1 MLQSLYL
8 ENIALIEKLGI
19 ELFPGFDVLTGETGA
34 GKSIIIDAVNFVLG
48 ERTSRDLIR
57 NGAAR
62 AKVEAVF
69 SLNEGDAAFAALDAL
84 GIECEGNELIL
95 SRELSAAGR
104 NACRVN
110 GTLVPV
116 ASLKSV
122 SDTLVDIHGQH
133 EHQALLDAENHISYL
148 DAYCHA
154 ESLPIIEN
162 IDAIVSRR
170 NELMLK
176 RNSGFSSERERE
188 REMDML
194 CYQIEEISSA
204 NLEAGEEERLNA
216 EKTVLLNAERIRT
229 ALETAHM
236 ALSGAEEGSALS
248 AMDTAR
254 RSMRDI
260 AALNKDYETLS
271 DKIEELYYAAEDIS
285 FVLRDTSENVESD
298 MQRLEEIEQ
307 RLKLISDLKRKYG
320 RTVGDVIDF
329 GKDAET
335 KLNELENAEAL
346 AAELD
351 AKLDKLKAEYN
362 VTADELSKVRRAAGE
377 RLKRDVLN
385 ELKDL
390 GMAKAMF
397 DVALS
402 DASGGEPRKGGRET
416 AEFMLSAN
424 PGEPLKPLEK
434 VASGGELSRIML
446 CFKSIFADND
456 RVPTLIF
463 DEIDT
468 GISGRTAAVVGEKML
483 GIAKKHQVICVTHL
497 AQIAAL
503 ADAHL
508 MVRKY
513 DDGKNTFVET
523 RQLDENEKVQRIA
536 QMMDGESDSPSA
548 LTHARELIARA
559 DRIADRIKEKTADKI

>member
-19 ELFPGFDVLTGETGA
+19 ELFPGFNVLTGETGA

-84 GIECEGNELIL
+84 GIECDGNELIL

-154 ESLPIIEN
+154 ESLPIIEK

-170 NELMLK
+170 SELMLK

-194 CYQIEEISSA
+194 RYQIEEIASA
-204 NLEAGEEERLNA
+204 NLEAGEEERLSA

-248 AMDTAR
+248 AIDTAR

-260 AALNKDYETLS
+260 AALNKDYEALG

-320 RTVGDVIDF
+320 RTVEDVIDF

-362 VTADELSKVRRAAGE
+362 VAADELSKVRRAAGE

-523 RQLDENEKVQRIA
+523 RQLNEEEKVQRIA

-559 DRIADRIKEKTADKI
+559 DKIKEKTADKI

>member
-19 ELFPGFDVLTGETGA
+19 ELFPGFNVLTGETGA

-69 SLNEGDAAFAALDAL
+69 SLNEGDAAFAALDVL
-84 GIECEGNELIL
+84 GIEYDGNELIL

-154 ESLPIIEN
+154 ESLPIIEK

-194 CYQIEEISSA
+194 RYQIEEIASA

-248 AMDTAR
+248 AIDTAR

-260 AALNKDYETLS
+260 AALNKDYEALG

-285 FVLRDTSENVESD
+285 FALRDTGENVESD

-320 RTVGDVIDF
+320 RTVEDVIDF

-335 KLNELENAEAL
+335 KLNELENAEAF

-362 VTADELSKVRRAAGE
+362 VAADELSKVRHAAGE

-523 RQLDENEKVQRIA
+523 RQLNEEEKVQRIA

-559 DRIADRIKEKTADKI
+559 DKNKEKTADKI

>member
-19 ELFPGFDVLTGETGA
+19 ELFPGFNVLTGETGA

-69 SLNEGDAAFAALDAL
+69 NLNEGDAAFAALDAL
-84 GIECEGNELIL
+84 GIEYDGNELIL

-154 ESLPIIEN
+154 ESLPIIEK
-162 IDAIVSRR
+162 IDVIVSRR
-170 NELMLK
+170 SELMLK
-176 RNSGFSSERERE
+176 RNSGFASERERE

-194 CYQIEEISSA
+194 RYQIEEIASA

-248 AMDTAR
+248 AIDTAR

-260 AALNKDYETLS
+260 AALNKDYEALG

-320 RTVGDVIDF
+320 RTVEDVIDF
-329 GKDAET
+329 GKDAGT
-335 KLNELENAEAL
+335 KLNELENVEAL

-362 VTADELSKVRRAAGE
+362 VAADELSKVRRAAGD

-503 ADAHL
+503 AEAHL

-523 RQLDENEKVQRIA
+523 RQLNEDEKVQRIA

-559 DRIADRIKEKTADKI
+559 DKIKEKTAD

>member
-19 ELFPGFDVLTGETGA
+19 ELFPGFNVLTGETGA

-84 GIECEGNELIL
+84 GIECDGNELIL

-154 ESLPIIEN
+154 ESLPIIEK

-176 RNSGFSSERERE
+176 RNSGFASERERE

-194 CYQIEEISSA
+194 RYQIEEIASA
-204 NLEAGEEERLNA
+204 NPEVGEEERLSA

-248 AMDTAR
+248 AIDTAR

-260 AALNKDYETLS
+260 AALNKDYEALG

-320 RTVGDVIDF
+320 RTVEDVIDF
-329 GKDAET
+329 GKDAGT

-362 VTADELSKVRRAAGE
+362 VAADELSKVRRAAGE

-523 RQLDENEKVQRIA
+523 RQLNEEEKVQRIA

-559 DRIADRIKEKTADKI
+559 DKIKEKTADKI

>member
-19 ELFPGFDVLTGETGA
+19 ELFPGFNVLTGETGA

-69 SLNEGDAAFAALDAL
+69 NLNEGDAAFAALDAL
-84 GIECEGNELIL
+84 GIEYDGNELIL

-154 ESLPIIEN
+154 ESLPIIEK

-194 CYQIEEISSA
+194 RYQIEEIASA

-248 AMDTAR
+248 AIDTAR

-260 AALNKDYETLS
+260 AALNKDYEALG

-320 RTVGDVIDF
+320 RTVEDVIDF

-351 AKLDKLKAEYN
+351 AKLDKLKVEYN
-362 VTADELSKVRRAAGE
+362 VAADELSKVRRAAGD

-503 ADAHL
+503 AEAHL

-523 RQLDENEKVQRIA
+523 RQLNEEEKVQRIA

-559 DRIADRIKEKTADKI
+559 DKIKEKTADKI

>member
-19 ELFPGFDVLTGETGA
+19 ELFPGFNVLTGETGA

-69 SLNEGDAAFAALDAL
+69 NLNEGDAAFAALDAL
-84 GIECEGNELIL
+84 GIEYDGNELIL

-154 ESLPIIEN
+154 ESLPIIEK

-194 CYQIEEISSA
+194 RYQIEEIASA

-248 AMDTAR
+248 AIDTAR
-254 RSMRDI
+254 RSMWDI
-260 AALNKDYETLS
+260 AALNKDYEALG

-320 RTVGDVIDF
+320 RTVEDVIDF
-329 GKDAET
+329 GKDAGT

-362 VTADELSKVRRAAGE
+362 VAADELSKVRRAAGD

-402 DASGGEPRKGGRET
+402 DASGGEPRNGGRET

-503 ADAHL
+503 AEAHL

-523 RQLDENEKVQRIA
+523 RQLNEEEKVQRIA

-559 DRIADRIKEKTADKI
+559 DKIKEKTADKI

>member
-19 ELFPGFDVLTGETGA
+19 ELFPGFNVLTGETGA

-69 SLNEGDAAFAALDAL
+69 SLNEGDSAFAALDAL
-84 GIECEGNELIL
+84 GIEYDGNELIL

-154 ESLPIIEN
+154 ESLPIIEK

-194 CYQIEEISSA
+194 RYQIEEIASA

-248 AMDTAR
+248 AIDTAR
-254 RSMRDI
+254 RSMRNID
-260 AALNKDYETLS
+260 ALNKDYEALG

-320 RTVGDVIDF
+320 RTVEDVIDF
-329 GKDAET
+329 GKDAGT

-362 VTADELSKVRRAAGE
+362 VAADELSKVRRAAGD

-523 RQLDENEKVQRIA
+523 RQLNEEEKVQRIA

-559 DRIADRIKEKTADKI
+559 DKIKEKTADKI

>member
-19 ELFPGFDVLTGETGA
+19 ELFPGFNVLTGETGA

-84 GIECEGNELIL
+84 GIEYDGNELIL

-154 ESLPIIEN
+154 DSLPIIEK

-176 RNSGFSSERERE
+176 RNSGFSSQRERE

-194 CYQIEEISSA
+194 RYQIEEIASA

-216 EKTVLLNAERIRT
+216 EKTVLLNAKRIRT

-248 AMDTAR
+248 AIDTAR

-260 AALNKDYETLS
+260 AALNKDYEALG

-320 RTVGDVIDF
+320 RTVEDVIDF
-329 GKDAET
+329 GKDAGT

-362 VTADELSKVRRAAGE
+362 VAADELSKVRRAAGD

-503 ADAHL
+503 AEAHL

-523 RQLDENEKVQRIA
+523 RQLNEEEKVQRIA

-559 DRIADRIKEKTADKI
+559 DKIKEKTADKI

>member
-19 ELFPGFDVLTGETGA
+19 ELFPGFNVLTGETGA

-69 SLNEGDAAFAALDAL
+69 NLNEGDAAFAALDAL
-84 GIECEGNELIL
+84 GIEYDGNELIL

-154 ESLPIIEN
+154 DSLPIIEK

-176 RNSGFSSERERE
+176 RNYGFASERERE

-194 CYQIEEISSA
+194 RYQIEEIASA
-204 NLEAGEEERLNA
+204 NLEVGEEERLSA

-248 AMDTAR
+248 AIDTAR

-260 AALNKDYETLS
+260 AALNKDYEALG

-320 RTVGDVIDF
+320 RTVEDVIDF
-329 GKDAET
+329 GKDAGT

-362 VTADELSKVRRAAGE
+362 VAADELSKVRRAAGE

-523 RQLDENEKVQRIA
+523 RQLNEEEKVQRIA

-559 DRIADRIKEKTADKI
+559 DKIKEKTAD

>member
-19 ELFPGFDVLTGETGA
+19 ELFPGFNVLTGETGA

-69 SLNEGDAAFAALDAL
+69 NLNEGDAAFAALDAL
-84 GIECEGNELIL
+84 GIEYDGNELIL

-154 ESLPIIEN
+154 ESLPIIEK

-170 NELMLK
+170 SELMLK

-194 CYQIEEISSA
+194 RYQIEEIASA

-248 AMDTAR
+248 AIDTAR

-260 AALNKDYETLS
+260 AALNKDYEALG

-320 RTVGDVIDF
+320 RTVEDVIDF
-329 GKDAET
+329 GKDAGT

-351 AKLDKLKAEYN
+351 AELDKLKAEYN
-362 VTADELSKVRRAAGE
+362 VAADELSKVRRAAGD

-523 RQLDENEKVQRIA
+523 RQLNEEEKVQRIA

-559 DRIADRIKEKTADKI
+559 DKIKEKTADKI

>member
-19 ELFPGFDVLTGETGA
+19 ELFPGFNVLTGETGA

-84 GIECEGNELIL
+84 GIECDGNELIL

-154 ESLPIIEN
+154 ESLPIIEK

-176 RNSGFSSERERE
+176 RNSGFASERERE

-194 CYQIEEISSA
+194 RYQIEEIASA
-204 NLEAGEEERLNA
+204 NLEVGEEERLSA
-216 EKTVLLNAERIRT
+216 DKTVLLHAERIRT

-248 AMDTAR
+248 AIDTAR

-260 AALNKDYETLS
+260 AALNKDYEALG

-320 RTVGDVIDF
+320 RTVEDVIDF
-329 GKDAET
+329 GKDAGT

-362 VTADELSKVRRAAGE
+362 VAADELSKVRRAAGD

-523 RQLDENEKVQRIA
+523 RQLNEEEKVQRIA

-559 DRIADRIKEKTADKI
+559 DKIKEKTAD

>member
-19 ELFPGFDVLTGETGA
+19 ELFPGFNVLTGETGA

-84 GIECEGNELIL
+84 GIEYDGNELIL

-154 ESLPIIEN
+154 ESLPIIEK

-194 CYQIEEISSA
+194 RYQIEEIASA

-248 AMDTAR
+248 AIDTAR

-260 AALNKDYETLS
+260 AALNKDYEALG

-320 RTVGDVIDF
+320 RTVEDVIDF

-335 KLNELENAEAL
+335 KLNELENAETL

-362 VTADELSKVRRAAGE
+362 VAADELSKVRRAAGD

-402 DASGGEPRKGGRET
+402 DASGGESRKGGRET

-523 RQLDENEKVQRIA
+523 RQLNEEEKVQRIA

-559 DRIADRIKEKTADKI
+559 DKIKEKTADKI

>member
-19 ELFPGFDVLTGETGA
+19 ELFPGFNVLTGETGA

-69 SLNEGDAAFAALDAL
+69 NLNEGDAAFAALDAL
-84 GIECEGNELIL
+84 GIEYDGNELIL

-154 ESLPIIEN
+154 ESLPIIEK

-194 CYQIEEISSA
+194 RYQIEEIASA

-248 AMDTAR
+248 AIDTAR

-260 AALNKDYETLS
+260 AALNKDYEALG

-320 RTVGDVIDF
+320 RTVEDVIDF
-329 GKDAET
+329 GKDAGT

-362 VTADELSKVRRAAGE
+362 AAADELSKVRRAAGD

-503 ADAHL
+503 AEAHL

-523 RQLDENEKVQRIA
+523 RQLNKEEKVQRIA

-559 DRIADRIKEKTADKI
+559 DKIKEKTADKI

>member
-19 ELFPGFDVLTGETGA
+19 ELFPGFNVLTGETGA

-84 GIECEGNELIL
+84 GIECDGNELIL

-154 ESLPIIEN
+154 ESLPIIEK

-194 CYQIEEISSA
+194 RYQIEEIASA

-248 AMDTAR
+248 AIDTAR

-260 AALNKDYETLS
+260 AALNKDYEAMS

-285 FVLRDTSENVESD
+285 FALRDTSENVESD

-320 RTVGDVIDF
+320 RTVEDVIDF

-362 VTADELSKVRRAAGE
+362 AAADELSKVRRAAGE
-377 RLKRDVLN
+377 RLKRDVLK

-402 DASGGEPRKGGRET
+402 DAYGGEPRKGGRET

-523 RQLDENEKVQRIA
+523 RQLNEEEKVQRIA

-559 DRIADRIKEKTADKI
+559 DKIKEKTAD

>member
-1 MLQSLYL
+1 MLHSLYL

-19 ELFPGFDVLTGETGA
+19 ELFPGFNVLTGETGA

-69 SLNEGDAAFAALDAL
+69 NLNEGDAAFAALDAL
-84 GIECEGNELIL
+84 GIEYDGNELIL

-154 ESLPIIEN
+154 ESLPIIEK
-162 IDAIVSRR
+162 IDVIVSRR
-170 NELMLK
+170 SELMLK

-194 CYQIEEISSA
+194 RYQIEEIASA
-204 NLEAGEEERLNA
+204 NLEVGEEERLSA

-248 AMDTAR
+248 AIDTAR

-260 AALNKDYETLS
+260 AALNKDYEALS

-285 FVLRDTSENVESD
+285 FALRDTSENVESD

-320 RTVGDVIDF
+320 RTVEDVIDF

-362 VTADELSKVRRAAGE
+362 VAADELSKVRRAAGD
-377 RLKRDVLN
+377 RLKRNVLN

-523 RQLDENEKVQRIA
+523 RQLNEEEKVQRIA

-559 DRIADRIKEKTADKI
+559 DKIKEKTADKI

>member
-19 ELFPGFDVLTGETGA
+19 ELFPGFNVLTGETGA
-34 GKSIIIDAVNFVLG
+34 GKSIIIDAVTFVLG

-69 SLNEGDAAFAALDAL
+69 NLNEGDAAFAALDAL
-84 GIECEGNELIL
+84 GIEYDGNELIL

-154 ESLPIIEN
+154 ESLPIIEK

-194 CYQIEEISSA
+194 RYQIEEIASA
-204 NLEAGEEERLNA
+204 NLETGEEERLNA

-248 AMDTAR
+248 AIDTAR

-260 AALNKDYETLS
+260 AALNKDYEALG

-320 RTVGDVIDF
+320 RTVEDVIDF

-362 VTADELSKVRRAAGE
+362 VAADELSKVRRAAGD

-523 RQLDENEKVQRIA
+523 RQLNEEEKVQRIA

-559 DRIADRIKEKTADKI
+559 DKIKEKTADKI

>member
-19 ELFPGFDVLTGETGA
+19 ELFPGFNVLTGETGA

-84 GIECEGNELIL
+84 GIECDGNELIL

-154 ESLPIIEN
+154 ESLPIIEK

-176 RNSGFSSERERE
+176 RNSGFASERERE

-194 CYQIEEISSA
+194 RYQIEEIASA
-204 NLEAGEEERLNA
+204 NLEVGEEERLSA

-248 AMDTAR
+248 AIDTAR

-260 AALNKDYETLS
+260 AALNKDYEALG

-320 RTVGDVIDF
+320 RTVEDVIDF
-329 GKDAET
+329 GKDAGT

-362 VTADELSKVRRAAGE
+362 VAADELSKVRRAAGE

-523 RQLDENEKVQRIA
+523 RQLNEEEKVQRIA

-559 DRIADRIKEKTADKI
+559 DKIKEKTAD

>member
-19 ELFPGFDVLTGETGA
+19 ELFPGFNVLTGETGA

-84 GIECEGNELIL
+84 GIECDGNELIL

-154 ESLPIIEN
+154 ESLPIIEK

-194 CYQIEEISSA
+194 RYQIEEIASA
-204 NLEAGEEERLNA
+204 NLEVGEEERLSA

-248 AMDTAR
+248 AIDTAR

-260 AALNKDYETLS
+260 AALNKDYEVLS

-285 FVLRDTSENVESD
+285 FALRDTSENVESD

-320 RTVGDVIDF
+320 RTVEDVIDF

-362 VTADELSKVRRAAGE
+362 VAADELSKVRRAAGE

-523 RQLDENEKVQRIA
+523 RQLNEEEKVQRIA

-559 DRIADRIKEKTADKI
+559 DKIKEKTAD

>member
-19 ELFPGFDVLTGETGA
+19 ELFPGFNVLTGETGA

-84 GIECEGNELIL
+84 GIECDGNELIL

-154 ESLPIIEN
+154 ESLPIIEK

-194 CYQIEEISSA
+194 RYQIEEIASA

-248 AMDTAR
+248 AIDTAR

-260 AALNKDYETLS
+260 AALNKDYEALG

-320 RTVGDVIDF
+320 RTVEDVIDF
-329 GKDAET
+329 GKDAGT

-351 AKLDKLKAEYN
+351 AKLDRLKAEYN
-362 VTADELSKVRRAAGE
+362 VAADELSKVRRAAGD
-377 RLKRDVLN
+377 RLKRNVLN

-523 RQLDENEKVQRIA
+523 RQLNEEEKVQRIA

-559 DRIADRIKEKTADKI
+559 DKIKEKTADKI

>member
-19 ELFPGFDVLTGETGA
+19 ELFPGFNVLTGETGA

-69 SLNEGDAAFAALDAL
+69 NLNEGDAAFAALDAL
-84 GIECEGNELIL
+84 GIEYDGNELIL

-154 ESLPIIEN
+154 ESLPIIEK

-194 CYQIEEISSA
+194 RYQIEEIASA

-248 AMDTAR
+248 AIDTAR

-260 AALNKDYETLS
+260 AALNKDYEALG

-320 RTVGDVIDF
+320 RTVEDVIDF

-335 KLNELENAEAL
+335 KLNELENAETL

-362 VTADELSKVRRAAGE
+362 VAADELSKVRRAAGD

-523 RQLDENEKVQRIA
+523 RQLNEEEKVQRIA

-559 DRIADRIKEKTADKI
+559 DKIKEKTADKI

>member
-19 ELFPGFDVLTGETGA
+19 ELFPGFNVLTGETGA

-84 GIECEGNELIL
+84 GIECDGNELIL

-116 ASLKSV
+116 ASLKSI

-154 ESLPIIEN
+154 ESLPIIEK

-194 CYQIEEISSA
+194 RYQIEEIASA
-204 NLEAGEEERLNA
+204 NLEAGEEERLSA

-248 AMDTAR
+248 AIDTAR

-260 AALNKDYETLS
+260 AALNKDYEALG

-320 RTVGDVIDF
+320 RTVEDVIDF
-329 GKDAET
+329 GKDAGT

-346 AAELD
+346 AVELD

-362 VTADELSKVRRAAGE
+362 VAADELSKVRRAAGD

-523 RQLDENEKVQRIA
+523 RQLNEEEKVQRIA

-559 DRIADRIKEKTADKI
+559 DKIKEKTADKI

>member
-19 ELFPGFDVLTGETGA
+19 ELFPGFNVLTGETGA

-69 SLNEGDAAFAALDAL
+69 NLNEGDAAFAALDAL
-84 GIECEGNELIL
+84 GIEYDGNELIL

-154 ESLPIIEN
+154 ESLPIIEK

-194 CYQIEEISSA
+194 RYQIEEIASA

-248 AMDTAR
+248 AIDTAR

-260 AALNKDYETLS
+260 AALNKDYEALG

-320 RTVGDVIDF
+320 RTVEDVIDF
-329 GKDAET
+329 GKDTGT

-362 VTADELSKVRRAAGE
+362 VAADELSKVRRAAGD

-402 DASGGEPRKGGRET
+402 DASGGESRKGGRET

-523 RQLDENEKVQRIA
+523 RQLNEEEKVQRIA

-559 DRIADRIKEKTADKI
+559 DKIKEKTADKI

>member
-19 ELFPGFDVLTGETGA
+19 ELFPGFNVLTGETGA

-69 SLNEGDAAFAALDAL
+69 NLNEGDAAFAALDAL
-84 GIECEGNELIL
+84 GIEYDGNELIL

-154 ESLPIIEN
+154 ESLPIIEK

-170 NELMLK
+170 SELMLK

-194 CYQIEEISSA
+194 RYQIEEIASA

-229 ALETAHM
+229 ALETVHM

-248 AMDTAR
+248 AIDTAR

-260 AALNKDYETLS
+260 AALNKDYEALG

-320 RTVGDVIDF
+320 RTVEDVIDF
-329 GKDAET
+329 GKDAGT

-362 VTADELSKVRRAAGE
+362 VAADELSKVRRAAGD

-523 RQLDENEKVQRIA
+523 RQLNEEEKVQRIA

-559 DRIADRIKEKTADKI
+559 DKIKEKTADKI

>member
-19 ELFPGFDVLTGETGA
+19 ELFPGFNVLTGETGA

-69 SLNEGDAAFAALDAL
+69 NLNEGDAAFAALDAL
-84 GIECEGNELIL
+84 GIEYDGNELIL

-154 ESLPIIEN
+154 ESLPIIEK

-170 NELMLK
+170 SELMLK

-194 CYQIEEISSA
+194 RYQIEEIASA

-248 AMDTAR
+248 AIDTAR

-260 AALNKDYETLS
+260 AALNKDYEALG

-320 RTVGDVIDF
+320 RTVEDVIDF
-329 GKDAET
+329 GKDAGT

-362 VTADELSKVRRAAGE
+362 VAADELSKVRRAAGD

-523 RQLDENEKVQRIA
+523 RQLNEEEKVQRIA

-559 DRIADRIKEKTADKI
+559 DKIKEKTADKI

>member
-19 ELFPGFDVLTGETGA
+19 ELFPGFNVLTGETGA

-69 SLNEGDAAFAALDAL
+69 NLNEGDAAFAALDAL
-84 GIECEGNELIL
+84 GIEYDGNELIL

-154 ESLPIIEN
+154 ESLPIIEK

-176 RNSGFSSERERE
+176 RNSGFSSQRERE

-194 CYQIEEISSA
+194 RYQIEEIASA

-248 AMDTAR
+248 AIDTAR

-260 AALNKDYETLS
+260 AALNKDYEALG

-320 RTVGDVIDF
+320 RTVEDVIDF
-329 GKDAET
+329 GKDAGT
-335 KLNELENAEAL
+335 KQTELENAEAL

-362 VTADELSKVRRAAGE
+362 VAADELSKVRRAAGD

-503 ADAHL
+503 AEAHL

-523 RQLDENEKVQRIA
+523 RQLNEEEKVQRIA

-559 DRIADRIKEKTADKI
+559 DKIKEKTADKI

>member
-19 ELFPGFDVLTGETGA
+19 ELFPGFNVLTGETGA

-69 SLNEGDAAFAALDAL
+69 NLNEGDAAFAALDAL
-84 GIECEGNELIL
+84 GIEYDGNELIL

-154 ESLPIIEN
+154 ESLPIIEK
-162 IDAIVSRR
+162 IDVIVSRR
-170 NELMLK
+170 SELMLK
-176 RNSGFSSERERE
+176 RNSGFASERERE

-194 CYQIEEISSA
+194 RYQIEEIASA

-248 AMDTAR
+248 AIDTAR

-260 AALNKDYETLS
+260 AALNKDYEALG

-320 RTVGDVIDF
+320 RTVEDVIDF
-329 GKDAET
+329 GKDAGT

-362 VTADELSKVRRAAGE
+362 VAADELSKVRRAAGD

-424 PGEPLKPLEK
+424 PGEPLKPLER

-523 RQLDENEKVQRIA
+523 RQLNEEEKVQRIA

-559 DRIADRIKEKTADKI
+559 DKIKEKTADKI

>member
-19 ELFPGFDVLTGETGA
+19 ELFPGFNVLTGETGA

-69 SLNEGDAAFAALDAL
+69 GLNEGDAAFAALDAL
-84 GIECEGNELIL
+84 GIECDGNELIL

-154 ESLPIIEN
+154 ESLPIIEK

-194 CYQIEEISSA
+194 RYQIEEIASA
-204 NLEAGEEERLNA
+204 NLEAGEEERLSA

-248 AMDTAR
+248 AIDTAR

-260 AALNKDYETLS
+260 AALNKDYEALS

-285 FVLRDTSENVESD
+285 FTLRDTSENVESD

-320 RTVGDVIDF
+320 RTVEDVIDF

-362 VTADELSKVRRAAGE
+362 AAADELSKVRRAAGE
-377 RLKRDVLN
+377 RLKRDVLK

-402 DASGGEPRKGGRET
+402 DVSGGEPRKGGRET

-523 RQLDENEKVQRIA
+523 RQLNEEEKVQRIA

-559 DRIADRIKEKTADKI
+559 DKIKEKTAD

>member
-19 ELFPGFDVLTGETGA
+19 ELFPGFNVLTGETGA

-69 SLNEGDAAFAALDAL
+69 NLNEGDAAFAALDAL
-84 GIECEGNELIL
+84 GIEYDGNELIL

-154 ESLPIIEN
+154 ESLPIIEK
-162 IDAIVSRR
+162 IDVIVSRR

-188 REMDML
+188 WEMDML
-194 CYQIEEISSA
+194 RYQIEEIASA

-248 AMDTAR
+248 AIDTAR

-260 AALNKDYETLS
+260 AALNKDYEALG

-320 RTVGDVIDF
+320 RTVEDVIDF

-362 VTADELSKVRRAAGE
+362 VAADELSNVRRAAGD

-523 RQLDENEKVQRIA
+523 RQLNEEEKVQRIA

-559 DRIADRIKEKTADKI
+559 DKIKEKTADKI

>member
-19 ELFPGFDVLTGETGA
+19 ELFPGFNVLTGETGA

-69 SLNEGDAAFAALDAL
+69 NLNEGDAAFAALDAL
-84 GIECEGNELIL
+84 GIECDGNELIL

-154 ESLPIIEN
+154 ESLPIIEK

-170 NELMLK
+170 SELMLK

-194 CYQIEEISSA
+194 RYQIEEIASA
-204 NLEAGEEERLNA
+204 NLEAGEEERLSA

-248 AMDTAR
+248 AIDTAR

-260 AALNKDYETLS
+260 AALNKDYEALG
-271 DKIEELYYAAEDIS
+271 DKIEELYYTAEDIS

-320 RTVGDVIDF
+320 RTVEDVIDF
-329 GKDAET
+329 GKDAGT

-362 VTADELSKVRRAAGE
+362 VAADELSKVRRAAGD

-523 RQLDENEKVQRIA
+523 RQLNEEEKVQRIA

-559 DRIADRIKEKTADKI
+559 DKIKEKTAD

>member
-19 ELFPGFDVLTGETGA
+19 ELFPGFNVLTGETGA

-69 SLNEGDAAFAALDAL
+69 NLNEGDAAFAALDAL
-84 GIECEGNELIL
+84 GIEYDGNELIL

-154 ESLPIIEN
+154 ESLPIIEK

-194 CYQIEEISSA
+194 RYQIEEIASA

-248 AMDTAR
+248 AIDTAR

-260 AALNKDYETLS
+260 AALNKDYEALG

-320 RTVGDVIDF
+320 RTVEDVIDF
-329 GKDAET
+329 GKDAGT

-362 VTADELSKVRRAAGE
+362 VAADELSKVRRAAGD

-402 DASGGEPRKGGRET
+402 DASGGEPRNGGRET

-446 CFKSIFADND
+446 CFKSIFADNY

-503 ADAHL
+503 AEAHL

-523 RQLDENEKVQRIA
+523 RQLNEEEKVQRIA
-536 QMMDGESDSPSA
+536 QMMDGESESPSA

-559 DRIADRIKEKTADKI
+559 DKIKEKTADKI

>member
-19 ELFPGFDVLTGETGA
+19 ELFPGFNVLTGETGA

-69 SLNEGDAAFAALDAL
+69 NLNEGDAAFAALDAL
-84 GIECEGNELIL
+84 GIEYDGNELIL

-154 ESLPIIEN
+154 ESLPIIEK

-194 CYQIEEISSA
+194 RYQIEEIASA

-248 AMDTAR
+248 AIDTAR

-260 AALNKDYETLS
+260 AALNKDYEALG

-320 RTVGDVIDF
+320 RTVEDVIDF
-329 GKDAET
+329 GKDAGT

-346 AAELD
+346 AVELD

-362 VTADELSKVRRAAGE
+362 VAADELSKVRRAAGD

-508 MVRKY
+508 MVCKY

-523 RQLDENEKVQRIA
+523 RQLNEEEKVQRIA

-559 DRIADRIKEKTADKI
+559 DKIKEKTADKI

>member
-1 MLQSLYL
+1 MF
-8 ENIALIEKLGI
+8 N
-19 ELFPGFDVLTGETGA
+19 
-34 GKSIIIDAVNFVLG
+34 
-48 ERTSRDLIR
+48 
-57 NGAAR
+57 
-62 AKVEAVF
+62 
-69 SLNEGDAAFAALDAL
+69 LNEGDAAFAALDAL
-84 GIECEGNELIL
+84 GIEYDGNELIL

-154 ESLPIIEN
+154 ESLPIIEK

-194 CYQIEEISSA
+194 RYQIEEIASA

-248 AMDTAR
+248 AIDTAR

-260 AALNKDYETLS
+260 AALNKDYEALG

-320 RTVGDVIDF
+320 RTVEDVIDF
-329 GKDAET
+329 GKDAGT

-362 VTADELSKVRRAAGE
+362 VAADELSKVRRAAGD

-402 DASGGEPRKGGRET
+402 DASGGESRKGGRET

-523 RQLDENEKVQRIA
+523 RQLNEEEKVQRIA

-559 DRIADRIKEKTADKI
+559 DKIKEKTADKFNFTSRGAA

>member
-19 ELFPGFDVLTGETGA
+19 ELFPGFNVLTGETGA

-69 SLNEGDAAFAALDAL
+69 NLNEGDAAFAALDAL
-84 GIECEGNELIL
+84 GIEYDGNELIL

-154 ESLPIIEN
+154 ESLPIIEK

-194 CYQIEEISSA
+194 RYQIEEIASA

-248 AMDTAR
+248 AIDTAR

-260 AALNKDYETLS
+260 AALNKDYEALG

-320 RTVGDVIDF
+320 RTVEDVIDF
-329 GKDAET
+329 GKDAGT

-362 VTADELSKVRRAAGE
+362 VAADELSKVRRAAGD

-402 DASGGEPRKGGRET
+402 DASGGEPRNGGRET

-463 DEIDT
+463 DEIDK

-503 ADAHL
+503 AEAHL

-523 RQLDENEKVQRIA
+523 RQLNEEEKVQRIA

-559 DRIADRIKEKTADKI
+559 DKIKEKTADKI

>member
-19 ELFPGFDVLTGETGA
+19 ELFPGFNVLTGETGA

-69 SLNEGDAAFAALDAL
+69 NLNEGDAAFAALDAL
-84 GIECEGNELIL
+84 GIEYDGNELIL

-154 ESLPIIEN
+154 ESLPIIEK

-194 CYQIEEISSA
+194 RYQIEEIASA

-248 AMDTAR
+248 AIDTAR

-260 AALNKDYETLS
+260 AALNKDYEALG

-320 RTVGDVIDF
+320 RTVEDVIDF
-329 GKDAET
+329 GKDAGT

-362 VTADELSKVRRAAGE
+362 VAADELSKVRRAAGD

-402 DASGGEPRKGGRET
+402 DASGGEPRNGGRET
-416 AEFMLSAN
+416 AEFMLSAT

-503 ADAHL
+503 AEAHL

-523 RQLDENEKVQRIA
+523 RQLNEEEKVQRIA

-559 DRIADRIKEKTADKI
+559 DKIKEKTADKI

>member
-19 ELFPGFDVLTGETGA
+19 ELFPGFNVLTGETGA

-69 SLNEGDAAFAALDAL
+69 NLNEGDAAFASLDAL
-84 GIECEGNELIL
+84 GIEYDGNELIL

-154 ESLPIIEN
+154 ESLPIIEK

-194 CYQIEEISSA
+194 RYQIEEIASA

-248 AMDTAR
+248 AIDTAR

-260 AALNKDYETLS
+260 AALNKDYEALG

-320 RTVGDVIDF
+320 RTVEDVIDF
-329 GKDAET
+329 GKDAGT

-362 VTADELSKVRRAAGE
+362 VAADELSKVRRAAGD

-503 ADAHL
+503 AEAHL

-523 RQLDENEKVQRIA
+523 RQLNEEEKVQRIA

-559 DRIADRIKEKTADKI
+559 DKIKEKTADKI

>member
-1 MLQSLYL
+1 
-8 ENIALIEKLGI
+8 
-19 ELFPGFDVLTGETGA
+19 
-34 GKSIIIDAVNFVLG
+34 
-48 ERTSRDLIR
+48 
-57 NGAAR
+57 
-62 AKVEAVF
+62 
-69 SLNEGDAAFAALDAL
+69 
-84 GIECEGNELIL
+84 
-95 SRELSAAGR
+95 
-104 NACRVN
+104 
-110 GTLVPV
+110 
-116 ASLKSV
+116 
-122 SDTLVDIHGQH
+122 
-133 EHQALLDAENHISYL
+133 
-148 DAYCHA
+148 
-154 ESLPIIEN
+154 
-162 IDAIVSRR
+162 
-170 NELMLK
+170 
-176 RNSGFSSERERE
+176 
-188 REMDML
+188 
-194 CYQIEEISSA
+194 
-204 NLEAGEEERLNA
+204 
-216 EKTVLLNAERIRT
+216 
-229 ALETAHM
+229 
-236 ALSGAEEGSALS
+236 
-248 AMDTAR
+248 
-254 RSMRDI
+254 
-260 AALNKDYETLS
+260 
-271 DKIEELYYAAEDIS
+271 
-285 FVLRDTSENVESD
+285 

-320 RTVGDVIDF
+320 RTVEDVIDF
-329 GKDAET
+329 GKDAGT

-351 AKLDKLKAEYN
+351 AKLDRLKAEYN
-362 VTADELSKVRRAAGE
+362 VAADELSKVRRAAGD

-503 ADAHL
+503 AEAHL

-523 RQLDENEKVQRIA
+523 RQLNEEEKVQRIA

-559 DRIADRIKEKTADKI
+559 DKIKEKTADKI

>member
-19 ELFPGFDVLTGETGA
+19 ELFPGFNVLTGETGA

-57 NGAAR
+57 NGAVR

-69 SLNEGDAAFAALDAL
+69 NLNEGDAAFAALDAL
-84 GIECEGNELIL
+84 GIEYDRNELIL

-154 ESLPIIEN
+154 ESLPIIEK

-176 RNSGFSSERERE
+176 RNSGFSSQRERE

-194 CYQIEEISSA
+194 RYQIEEIASA

-248 AMDTAR
+248 AIDTAR

-260 AALNKDYETLS
+260 AALNKDYEALG

-320 RTVGDVIDF
+320 RTVEDVIDF
-329 GKDAET
+329 GKDAGT

-362 VTADELSKVRRAAGE
+362 VAADELSKVRRAAGD

-503 ADAHL
+503 AEAHL

-523 RQLDENEKVQRIA
+523 RQLNEEEKVQRIA

-559 DRIADRIKEKTADKI
+559 DKIKEKTADKI

>member
-19 ELFPGFDVLTGETGA
+19 ELFPGFNVLTGETGA

-69 SLNEGDAAFAALDAL
+69 NLNEGDAAFAALDAL
-84 GIECEGNELIL
+84 GIEYDGNELIL

-154 ESLPIIEN
+154 ESLPIIEK

-170 NELMLK
+170 SELMLK

-194 CYQIEEISSA
+194 RYQIEEIASA

-248 AMDTAR
+248 AIDTAR

-260 AALNKDYETLS
+260 AALNKDYEALG

-320 RTVGDVIDF
+320 RTVEDVIDF

-362 VTADELSKVRRAAGE
+362 VAADELSKVRRAAGD

-424 PGEPLKPLEK
+424 PGEPLKPLER

-523 RQLDENEKVQRIA
+523 RQLNEEEKVQRIA

-559 DRIADRIKEKTADKI
+559 DKIKEKTADKI

>member
-19 ELFPGFDVLTGETGA
+19 ELFPGFNVLTGETGA

-84 GIECEGNELIL
+84 GIEYDGNELIL

-154 ESLPIIEN
+154 ESLPIIEK
-162 IDAIVSRR
+162 IDVIVSRR
-170 NELMLK
+170 SELMLK
-176 RNSGFSSERERE
+176 RNSGFASERERE

-194 CYQIEEISSA
+194 RYQIEEIASA

-248 AMDTAR
+248 AIDTAR

-260 AALNKDYETLS
+260 AALNKDYEALG

-320 RTVGDVIDF
+320 RTVEDVIDF

-362 VTADELSKVRRAAGE
+362 VAADELSKVRRAAGD

-424 PGEPLKPLEK
+424 PGEPLKPLER

-503 ADAHL
+503 AEAHL

-523 RQLDENEKVQRIA
+523 RQLNEEEKVQRIA

-559 DRIADRIKEKTADKI
+559 DKIKEKTADKI